1 MYGLGLSQ
9 GLNLERIKIRS
20 NEHVLFKTKDGRIS
34 MVDAVCPHRGA
45 KLCNGKVKGN
55 NIQCPYH
62 GWEFSTNGTLMK
74 VPSSGNIPC
83 GGDIQSYP
91 VMEDGG
97 FIWSSDTKDKLPTR
111 YCEELFDPNWVK
123 VYGSREL
130 QGNIYDWIL
139 NATDISHINFV
150 HDFADEENG
159 RVRNTKIEMKDDYVD
174 CYANVRSKAS
184 SKLTE
189 HMQPQDGSDVHSRF
203 VAPCTSIIRIKLA
216 GPYEFIT
223 FSTLL
228 PMDDNTTKMSWC
240 MLYPKNPLLD
250 NPLVYSRFY
259 QRMFDTVAQDEA
271 IIKDVAWVPLV
282 LNAQCDVFQL
292 KALELLKKNGCE
304 YK

>member
-9 GLNLERIKIRS
+9 GLNLERIKIKGK
-20 NEHVLFKTKDGRIS
+20 EHVLFKTKDGRIS

-62 GWEFSTNGTLMK
+62 GWEFDPDGTLVK

-83 GGDIQSYP
+83 KGDIQSYP
-91 VMEDGG
+91 VVEDGG
-97 FIWSSDTKDKLPTR
+97 FIWASDTKETLPTR
-111 YCEELFDPNWVK
+111 YCEELFDPSWVK

-150 HDFADEENG
+150 HNFADENKGTVTVKTFETG
-159 RVRNTKIEMKDDYVD
+159 EDYVD
-174 CYANVRSKAS
+174 CFATVQPKAS
-184 SKLTE
+184 SRFTE
-189 HMQPQDGSDVHSRF
+189 HMQPEDGSSIQNRF
-203 VAPCTSIIRIKLA
+203 VAPCTSIIRIRLRD
-216 GPYEFIT
+216 PYEFIT

-240 MLYPKNPLLD
+240 LLYPKLPLLN
-250 NPLVYSRFY
+250 NPIMFSRFY
-259 QRMFDTVAQDEA
+259 HKMYETVAQDEE
-271 IIKDVAWVPLV
+271 IIKNVERVPLT
-282 LNAQCDVFQL
+282 LNAKCDLFQL
-292 KALELLKKNGCE
+292 KALKLL
-304 YK
+304 